1 MSIGVFSN
9 VIRAKRNRRVWPSL
23 LTSSSHNKRYNAR
36 KSDGDMMYA
45 TRSLHRAVQQYPERI
60 ATRLAG
66 RARCFR
72 EFVHRVAQL
81 TGALQQL
88 GMQEGDRV
96 AMNFLS
102 TDLSRSTP

>member
-1 MSIGVFSN
+1 M
-9 VIRAKRNRRVWPSL
+9 
-23 LTSSSHNKRYNAR
+23 T
-36 KSDGDMMYA
+36 YA
-45 TRSLHRAVQQYPERI
+45 TPSLHRAVQQYPKRI

-72 EFVHRVAQL
+72 EFVHRVVQL
-81 TGALQQL
+81 AGALQQL
-88 GMQEGDRV
+88 GMQERGRV